1 MIRTKLVGLE
11 GTPTKID
18 YTDNMDRATSI
29 IIQNLADEGY
39 VYVGNSS
46 VSTSNFGVR
55 IPPEGTFDIE
65 LGAGEDF
72 YAVTNGVDDITI
84 SVMSMDL

>member
-18 YTDNMDRATSI
+18 FTDGMNREVALV
-29 IIQNLADEGY
+29 IQNLADSGY
-39 VYVGNSS
+39 VYIGNEN

-55 IPPEGTFDIE
+55 IPPEGTFDVD
-65 LGAGEDF
+65 LTVGDDL